1 MKTYRIYIT
10 IEDQVSA
17 EDRFHAFTLFLQRL
31 GAGYYGPT
39 MEEIEEIEETIPTE
53 TYEV

>member
-17 EDRFHAFTLFLQRL
+17 EDRFHAFTLFHQRL
-31 GAGYYGPT
+31 GAGY
-39 MEEIEEIEETIPTE
+39 
-53 TYEV
+53 